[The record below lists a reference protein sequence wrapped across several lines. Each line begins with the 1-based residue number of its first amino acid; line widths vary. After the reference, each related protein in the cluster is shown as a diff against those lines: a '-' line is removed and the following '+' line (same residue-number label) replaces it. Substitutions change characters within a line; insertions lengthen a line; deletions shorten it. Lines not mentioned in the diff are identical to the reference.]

1 MTREIPKC
9 ISVANRIISRTNAQN
24 NWRYELGKPTVMLSV
39 KRIQKIMYLCQL
51 FAFMKNTESNMIPED
66 FVAWANGPAVL
77 ELYDYWL
84 VSHEGYMNP
93 YPNTK
98 YQLSE
103 EETEIIN
110 IVVDNTIDIP
120 TETIID
126 FIQTS
131 QTPWK
136 QTFKTPCSPYSVISK
151 DTIKQFIC
159 DEFAQR
165 ELIDFIKN
173 ENAKYKNLGVA
184 KKLTPPKQNIPNK
197 Q

>member
-1 MTREIPKC
+1 MNKEIPKC

-24 NWRYELGKPTVMLSV
+24 YWRYDLGKPAVMLSV

-51 FAFMKNTESNMIPED
+51 FAFIEDTESNMIPED
-66 FVAWANGPAVL
+66 FVAWANGPAIP

-93 YPNTK
+93 FPNTK

-103 EETEIIN
+103 EEIEIIN
-110 IVVDNTIDIP
+110 IVVDNTIDIH

-136 QTFKTPCSPYSVISK
+136 ETFKTPFSPYSVISK
-151 DTIKQFIC
+151 ESIKQFIHN
-159 DEFAQR
+159 EESQR
-165 ELIDFIKN
+165 ELFNFIKN
-173 ENAKYKNLGVA
+173 ETAKQENSEFT
-184 KKLTPPKQNIPNK
+184 KKLTLPRNTGNK
-197 Q
+197 